1 MISRRSSRMQL
12 TLQLGLESITC
23 GLTAYV
29 LYKTRKKIGQLNLS
43 QWVQYI
49 GMASANVAATGF
61 LDGTNGLF
69 VRRNPSLLEPI
80 EFDLQNGIKLG
91 YSTLYQPGK
100 HLLLDFD
107 LWSQSIDNAPL
118 NRRGWVIQERWL
130 SVRTL
135 HFSSDQ
141 LFWERAQQRAC
152 ELFPTGIP
160 RRIQQRECK
169 SLFRRKIHDLPDEM
183 SLEKNYADNEIL
195 AYDLENR
202 LMKEASSTSTW
213 GMPSGLHRW
222 RAIVQQYSA
231 CSLTFSTDKLMAVA
245 GLAKAIDDSIG
256 SQYLAG
262 LWRND
267 LELQPA
273 WKVLDPKS
281 RPTMED
287 SEPRGPSWSWA
298 SVDGKIAMTY
308 WEADLAIGA
317 TTILAHVIDAE
328 IIPVTGD
335 EFGLIRGGKIRILSS
350 LGIIRLPIIDD
361 GSAMSGLDDSAEV
374 IRDVFYLPLHIMD
387 EYSEVHSH
395 RTLKGLLLMPTQK
408 EKGEFRRVGQFEVLY
423 DEVYNK
429 TSTEAMKRSTVTL
442 DPEYYE
448 SADGQ
453 SQYIMTII

>member
-1 MISRRSSRMQL
+1 MGSVYRN
-12 TLQLGLESITC
+12 GVC
-23 GLTAYV
+23 
-29 LYKTRKKIGQLNLS
+29 
-43 QWVQYI
+43 
-49 GMASANVAATGF
+49 NVAATGF

-130 SVRTL
+130 SVHTL

-141 LFWERAQQRAC
+141 LFWECAQQRAC

-195 AYDLENR
+195 AYDLENQ

-231 CSLTFSTDKLMAVA
+231 CSLTFSTDRLMAVA

-273 WKVLDPKS
+273 WKALDLKS

-287 SEPRGPSWSWA
+287 SELRDPSWSWA

-308 WEADLAIGA
+308 WEADLAIGT

-335 EFGLIRGGKIRILSS
+335 EYGLSGVARLGFSVPWESS
-350 LGIIRLPIIDD
+350 DFP
-361 GSAMSGLDDSAEV
+361 
-374 IRDVFYLPLHIMD
+374 
-387 EYSEVHSH
+387 
-395 RTLKGLLLMPTQK
+395 
-408 EKGEFRRVGQFEVLY
+408 
-423 DEVYNK
+423 
-429 TSTEAMKRSTVTL
+429 
-442 DPEYYE
+442 
-448 SADGQ
+448 
-453 SQYIMTII
+453 SQTMARPCQD